1 MNATVNRGARRR
13 VTLAGI
19 LAVLFQAIL
28 FGWHHHA
35 LPLSSR
41 GAQPV
46 IHRST
51 AAPLFPASDEDHCD
65 ICQALH
71 HLTAAPADIV
81 AALPP
86 PAAGATVRHPDPV
99 RADRDRRRVFE
110 ARAPPRA

>member
-1 MNATVNRGARRR
+1 MIMTINRGTRWR
-13 VTLAGI
+13 VTRVGI
-19 LAVLFQAIL
+19 LAILFQALL
-28 FGWHHHA
+28 FGWHHHP
-35 LPLSSR
+35 LPPSS
-41 GAQPV
+41 GNAPPV

-86 PAAGATVRHPDPV
+86 AVVGSAVGQPDPV
-99 RADRDRRRVFE
+99 RADRDRQRIFE